1 MAAAC
6 SPPAAAQEVSGIEVS
21 VRTRSAGEGRALAVR
36 AAGEE
41 AARRLG
47 LDPAAAV
54 VTGHAVRDER
64 YEEGRLTAIL
74 DVTVEGGRGAAPGA
88 RSAGERAAPYGTGWI
103 LVVHAVRAP
112 GGRLVPWDRT
122 DPWGMVWRVPT
133 DLKGFRTVPVAG
145 DAEDVA
151 VVAGQ
156 ALDAFDGRA
165 FRHLAAKYRAP
176 AVAVAVREGGE
187 AAVSVWRN
195 GFATEW
201 TRVPL
206 GDLSD
211 AAAVRLAVSR
221 VIAENAR
228 IPAQAVADAGEPRG
242 RGADSV
248 RISGWRNGAGGGE
261 EYKAVLSVDDR
272 DDAVARLAAEGIEV
286 LSLQEGPAG
295 AEVVLAAPDGGG
307 IEAGLRR
314 AGLRVSR

>member
-1 MAAAC
+1 MVAAWA
-6 SPPAAAQEVSGIEVS
+6 PPAAALEVSGIEVS

-47 LDPAAAV
+47 IDPAAAV
-54 VTGHAVRDER
+54 VTRHAVRDER
-64 YEEGRLTAIL
+64 YEEGHLTAVL
-74 DVTVEGGRGAAPGA
+74 DVTVEGGRGAASVA
-88 RSAGERAAPYGTGWI
+88 RPTGERAAPYGTGWV
-103 LVVHAVRAP
+103 LVVHAVRGP

-145 DAEDVA
+145 DAEDA
-151 VVAGQ
+151 TVVTGQ

-187 AAVSVWRN
+187 AAVAVWRN
-195 GFATEW
+195 GLATEW
-201 TRVPL
+201 MRVPL

-221 VIAENAR
+221 AIAENAR
-228 IPAQAVADAGEPRG
+228 IPAPAVADDGEPRG
-242 RGADSV
+242 RGADSI
-248 RISGWRNGAGGGE
+248 RISGWRNRAGGE

-286 LSLQEGPAG
+286 LSLHEGPAG

>member
-1 MAAAC
+1 MAAAWA
-6 SPPAAAQEVSGIEVS
+6 PPAAAQAVSGIEVS

-47 LDPAAAV
+47 IDPAAAV

-64 YEEGRLTAIL
+64 YEEGRLTAVL
-74 DVTVEGGRGAAPGA
+74 DVTVDGGRGAAPAA
-88 RSAGERAAPYGTGWI
+88 RPAGERAAPPGTGWI
-103 LVVHAVRAP
+103 LVVHAVRGP
-112 GGRLVPWDRT
+112 GGRLAPWDRT

-133 DLKGFRTVPVAG
+133 DLEGFRTVPVAG
-145 DAEDVA
+145 DAEDA
-151 VVAGQ
+151 TVVTGQ

-187 AAVSVWRN
+187 AAVAVWRN
-195 GFATEW
+195 GYATEW
-201 TRVPL
+201 MRVPL

-211 AAAVRLAVSR
+211 AGAVRLAVSR
-221 VIAENAR
+221 AIAENAR
-228 IPAQAVADAGEPRG
+228 IPAPAVADAGEPRG
-242 RGADSV
+242 RGADSI

-261 EYKAVLSVDDR
+261 EYKAVLSVEDR

-286 LSLQEGPAG
+286 LSLHEGPAG